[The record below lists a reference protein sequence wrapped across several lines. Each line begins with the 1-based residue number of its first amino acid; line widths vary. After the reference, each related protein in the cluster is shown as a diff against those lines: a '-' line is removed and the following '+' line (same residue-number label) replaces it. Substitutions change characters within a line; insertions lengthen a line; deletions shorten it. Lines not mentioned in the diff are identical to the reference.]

1 MKIDVYPEYKVT
13 NLLFSGGMDSTI
25 LLYLLAKEIHQNNY
39 DIKIICVAFNSST
52 NKKNLIPIINYIKNK
67 FSVNIKLVK
76 IKKLKWIREI
86 VKNILDLYGGVVYSG
101 CNKVITDKFTPTQY
115 IPYDTPPVRGE
126 AYNEFH
132 LRPFINID
140 KVELMNIYIEED
152 ILDLLKITHSCGIIQ
167 NTNEPHCG
175 ECYFCMERIWAAN
188 SLNIKDI
195 N

>member
-1 MKIDVYPEYKVT
+1 MKIDVYPEYKIT

-39 DIKIICVAFNSST
+39 DIKISCVAFGAST
-52 NKKNLIPIINYIKNK
+52 NRKNLSIIIDYIKNK
-67 FSVNIKLVK
+67 FLVDIKLTK
-76 IKKLKWIREI
+76 IKRKQWIRDI
-86 VKNILDLYGGVVYSG
+86 VKSLLDTYEGVIYSG
-101 CNKVITDKFTPTQY
+101 CNKVIIDKFTPTKY
-115 IPYDTPPVRGE
+115 IPNDTPPVRGDP
-126 AYNEFH
+126 YNEFH
-132 LRPFINID
+132 LRPFINMD

-152 ILDLLKITHSCGIIQ
+152 ILDLLKITHSCG
-167 NTNEPHCG
+167 TMVEEHCG